1 MPKLLIS
8 RENSIIHGK
17 FSLIDLAGSERG
29 ADTKGS
35 ESVVRR
41 EGGEI
46 NKSLLALKECIRSMG
61 MMKKH
66 VPFRQSKLTLV
77 LRDSFIGKNAKT
89 CMIATISPGLLSA
102 ENTLNTLR
110 YANRAKELDSEAVD
124 ELNYISE
131 GEDDEEEMEMDDG
144 QYSD

>member
-1 MPKLLIS
+1 M
-8 RENSIIHGK
+8 
-17 FSLIDLAGSERG
+17 AGSERG
-29 ADTKGS
+29 ADTKAS
-35 ESVVRR
+35 ESIVRR

-124 ELNYISE
+124 EDQQYISE
-131 GEDDEEEMEMDDG
+131 DEEMEDE

>member
-1 MPKLLIS
+1 
-8 RENSIIHGK
+8 
-17 FSLIDLAGSERG
+17 
-29 ADTKGS
+29 
-35 ESVVRR
+35 
-41 EGGEI
+41 
-46 NKSLLALKECIRSMG
+46 MG

-124 ELNYISE
+124 ENFS
-131 GEDDEEEMEMDDG
+131 GEEENDEEIE
-144 QYSD
+144 YSD